1 MYILYILYNV
11 SISNLK
17 MYCSDINKLSL
28 KFLLKVK
35 LPRKINYVEMKKRG
49 KGNEEEADE
58 IRTRMSEFRD

>member
-17 MYCSDINKLSL
+17 MYCSDINKLFL

-35 LPRKINYVEMKKRG
+35 LPRKINYVEMKKKG
-49 KGNEEEADE
+49 KGNGKETEEEAD
-58 IRTRMSEFRD
+58 